1 MVLSK
6 IFKVVSLASPT
17 PKRKDGGGGPLF
29 SSERTPVDLHVNQ
42 ILNFIINSIQKT
54 KKIRTARIYRL
65 KIDSHSC
72 QTWILNFNLDQKR
85 IKSRLIQT

>member
-17 PKRKDGGGGPLF
+17 PKRKDGGDGPLF

-65 KIDSHSC
+65 KSTVTAVKRGFLIL
-72 QTWILNFNLDQKR
+72 TWIRNESNHG
-85 IKSRLIQT
+85 

>member
-54 KKIRTARIYRL
+54 KKNQDGSNLQAQNRQSQL
-65 KIDSHSC
+65 SNVDS
-72 QTWILNFNLDQKR
+72 
-85 IKSRLIQT
+85 

>member
-54 KKIRTARIYRL
+54 KKTGRLESTGSKSTVTAVKRGFLIL
-65 KIDSHSC
+65 
-72 QTWILNFNLDQKR
+72 TWIRNESNHG
-85 IKSRLIQT
+85 